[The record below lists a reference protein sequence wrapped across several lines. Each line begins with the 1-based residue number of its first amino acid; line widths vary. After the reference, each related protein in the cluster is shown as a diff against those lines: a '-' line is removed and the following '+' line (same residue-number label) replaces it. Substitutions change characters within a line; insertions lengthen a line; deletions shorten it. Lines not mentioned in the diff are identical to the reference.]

1 MADAE
6 EGGGGGERLDSRLEA
21 LCQYCLRTLKV
32 RQLFI
37 PHVSWL
43 LPRLYISATTQFLIF
58 VHLGEAYKK
67 SLGQEGGGS
76 LEVFSS
82 VGLQFRSSPP
92 SLRLGI
98 VNWPLIIICKSGQ
111 CTLEYS
117 VRM

>member
-58 VHLGEAYKK
+58 VHLGEAYK
-67 SLGQEGGGS
+67 SLGGAWKCE
-76 LEVFSS
+76 
-82 VGLQFRSSPP
+82 
-92 SLRLGI
+92 LGI
-98 VNWPLIIICKSGQ
+98 
-111 CTLEYS
+111 
-117 VRM
+117 

>member
-67 SLGQEGGGS
+67 SLGQEGGGGAWKY
-76 LEVFSS
+76 LAQLVYSS
-82 VGLQFRSSPP
+82 VLHH
-92 SLRLGI
+92 LH
-98 VNWPLIIICKSGQ
+98 
-111 CTLEYS
+111 
-117 VRM
+117 